1 MRPQHRPDTKVR
13 TRADK
18 AQAMI
23 MRLVMAS
30 PERVEEL
37 IGEHTAETFAK
48 SHNLPVG
55 LIRSSFE
62 HAVERRAARG

>member
-1 MRPQHRPDTKVR
+1 MRPQRAPDTKVR

-30 PERVEEL
+30 PERVADL
-37 IGEHTAETFAK
+37 IEGHTADTFAK
-48 SHNLPVG
+48 AHNLPVG
-55 LIRSSFE
+55 LIRSTFE
-62 HAVERRAARG
+62 HARERRG